1 MAKIKLI
8 KNEAAGAKQII
19 AYPPDFKKKH
29 TLYVCPDTKANRKL
43 IDDADVEY
51 SIDTAADSDFITGMD
66 KDGATG
72 TVPYSKFLKNVKGA
86 YSAVKAARESGDDSI
101 GTTKFDI
108 PEILLGFAGID
119 PTEMDDSDLED
130 LDSFLGYVWQDL
142 RDICDE
148 YVAHIKD
155 GKVVGSDA
163 YIRGHAAGDD
173 FKVAALPGA

>member
-8 KNEAAGAKQII
+8 KNEATGTKQII
-19 AYPPDFKKKH
+19 AYPSDFKKTH
-29 TLYVCPDTKANRKL
+29 ALYICPDTKANRKL

-72 TVPYSKFLKNVKGA
+72 TVPYSKFLKKVKGA
-86 YSAVKAARESGDDSI
+86 YSAVMAARESGEDSI
-101 GTTKFDI
+101 ETTKFDI
-108 PEILLGFAGID
+108 PEMQIGFAGID

-155 GKVVGSDA
+155 GKVVDNDA
-163 YIRGHAAGDD
+163 YIRGHAAGNGL
-173 FKVAALPGA
+173 KVATLPGA

>member
-1 MAKIKLI
+1 MAKIKLV

-19 AYPPDFKKKH
+19 AYAPDFKKTH
-29 TLYVCPDTKANRKL
+29 ALYICPDTKANRKL
-43 IDDADVEY
+43 IDDADVDY
-51 SIDTAADSDFITGMD
+51 SIDTVADSDFITGMD

-72 TVPYSKFLKNVKGA
+72 TIPYSKFLKKVKGA
-86 YSAVKAARESGDDSI
+86 YSAVMAARKSGEDSI
-101 GTTKFDI
+101 ETTKFDI
-108 PEILLGFAGID
+108 PEMALGFAGID

-155 GKVVGSDA
+155 GKVVDNEA
-163 YIRGHAAGDD
+163 YIRGHSAGNGL
-173 FKVAALPGA
+173 KVATLPGA

>member
-1 MAKIKLI
+1 MAKIKLV
-8 KNEAAGAKQII
+8 KNEATGAKQII
-19 AYPPDFKKKH
+19 AYPADFKKTH
-29 TLYVCPDTKANRKL
+29 TLYICPDTKANRKL

-51 SIDTAADSDFITGMD
+51 SIDTSTDSDFITGMD

-72 TVPYSKFLKNVKGA
+72 TVPYSKFLKKVKGA
-86 YSAVKAARESGDDSI
+86 YSAVMAARESGEDSI
-101 GTTKFDI
+101 ETTKFDI
-108 PEILLGFAGID
+108 PDMALGFAGID

-155 GKVVGSDA
+155 GKVVDNEA
-163 YIRGHAAGDD
+163 YIRGHSAGNG
-173 FKVAALPGA
+173 FKVATFPGA